1 MPAINFSTDTPPGKS
16 EPELFVDAGGAP
28 VGTGPLSELTAE
40 KLVDAIKDVGLEWW
54 RCERS

>member
-1 MPAINFSTDTPPGKS
+1 MPAINLSTTTPPGKS
-16 EPELFVDAGGAP
+16 EPELSVDADGIR

-40 KLVDAIKDVGLEWW
+40 KLVEAIKEVGLEWW